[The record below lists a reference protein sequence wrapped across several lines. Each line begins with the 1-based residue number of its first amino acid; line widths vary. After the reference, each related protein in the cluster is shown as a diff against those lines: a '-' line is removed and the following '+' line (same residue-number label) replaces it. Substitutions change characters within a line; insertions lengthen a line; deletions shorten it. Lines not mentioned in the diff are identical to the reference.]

1 MFLYNSCTDFFFQVT
16 ECFSSSNPPFAL
28 SLVRGGIVHTN
39 ILFHRLFAR
48 VMLQKDIEP
57 PPPQKKVKKL
67 LNVLRVAYL
76 FANVMRKVVLSPRNR
91 ILETPVVIVF

>member
-1 MFLYNSCTDFFFQVT
+1 MPKLDFVLPKTQ
-16 ECFSSSNPPFAL
+16 PP
-28 SLVRGGIVHTN
+28 R
-39 ILFHRLFAR
+39 
-48 VMLQKDIEP
+48 
-57 PPPQKKVKKL
+57 KKVKKL